1 MGICEGM
8 LVYNEMIVEK
18 VCMVVKVSFVVYKLL
33 LVLIMLKVGLLLS
46 FEKLIVIGVLMGGIE
61 VICYVL

>member
-1 MGICEGM
+1 M
-8 LVYNEMIVEK
+8 YNEMIVEK
-18 VCMVVKVSFVVYKLL
+18 VCMAVKVSFAVYKLL

>member
-1 MGICEGM
+1 M

>member
-1 MGICEGM
+1 M
-8 LVYNEMIVEK
+8 YSEMIVEK
-18 VCMVVKVSFVVYKLL
+18 VCIVVKVSLVVYKLL

-46 FEKLIVIGVLMGGIE
+46 FEKLIVIGVLMGGTE

>member
-1 MGICEGM
+1 M
-8 LVYNEMIVEK
+8 YNEMIVEK
-18 VCMVVKVSFVVYKLL
+18 VCTVVKVSFVVYKLL

>member
-1 MGICEGM
+1 M
-8 LVYNEMIVEK
+8 YNEIIVEK